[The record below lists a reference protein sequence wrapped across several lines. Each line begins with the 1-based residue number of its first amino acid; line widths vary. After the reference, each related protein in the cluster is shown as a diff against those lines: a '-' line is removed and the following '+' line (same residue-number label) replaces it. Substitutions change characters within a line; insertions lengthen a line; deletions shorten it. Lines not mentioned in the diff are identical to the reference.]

1 LSLKFHAASD
11 EVLKH
16 YLGDRLSKERK
27 SNNNLKSMNENL
39 QESLQC
45 SHEENK
51 KLRHNLKEVTDDRE
65 KVI

>member
-1 LSLKFHAASD
+1 
-11 EVLKH
+11 
-16 YLGDRLSKERK
+16 
-27 SNNNLKSMNENL
+27 MNENL